1 MLKKGEIS
9 MATNN
14 KKNYEKNKPENNRV
28 SNVPSFDRNKKNSGP
43 QTKVNG
49 GVFKYVGDVTVG
61 ELAKKLNLNS
71 SDIIKFLFMNKKAM
85 VTINQTLSD
94 DLIAE
99 VCINY
104 GYDFQKEEVVDKEN
118 FEDIKIEDDE
128 KDLQERPPVV
138 VVMGH
143 VDHGKT
149 TLIDTIRDSH
159 VAEGEA
165 GLITQQIGAYQK
177 EIQGKK
183 ITFLDTPGHEAFT
196 AMRARGAA
204 ITDIALIVVAADDGV
219 MPQTVEAINHA
230 KAAGVTIIVVIN
242 KIDKPTANVDRV
254 KDELAQY
261 DLIPEEWGG
270 DTIFREISAKKKI
283 GIDELLE
290 TILVVSELKELKANP
305 HRYALGTVIE
315 ASLDKNEG
323 PKATLLVQNGT
334 LKVGDSVVV
343 GNYYCKVRR
352 MVNEYRQNVKQ
363 ALPST
368 PVVVTGIEDVPTA
381 GDSFMAFVDE
391 KTAREISE
399 ARKLKARNK
408 SLNKNNITSLDEIFN
423 QIKEGELKNI
433 NIILKADLQGS
444 VEAIKSSLEKIQVDG
459 VKINVIHAAAG
470 AITESDIVLA
480 SASNA
485 LVYGFNVRPD
495 AKVRQKA
502 AEEKVEIHLHSI
514 IYALIE
520 EIESAMKGLMKP
532 IEKEVIIGQAEV
544 RSIFKASKV
553 GTIAGCYVTDGCLKR
568 DCLIRLIRDGVVIY
582 TGKISSLKRFKDDAS
597 VVKKDFECGLTIEN
611 YNDEKEYDIIEAYE
625 IQLVERK

>member
-1 MLKKGEIS
+1 

-14 KKNYEKNKPENNRV
+14 KKNYGKTKPENNRV
-28 SNVPSFDRNKKNSGP
+28 SNVPYFDRNKKNSGP

-128 KDLQERPPVV
+128 KDLQERPTVV

-159 VAEGEA
+159 VADGEA

-230 KAAGVTIIVVIN
+230 KAAGVTVIVVIN

-270 DTIFREISAKKKI
+270 ETIFREISAKKKI

-290 TILVVSELKELKANP
+290 TILVVAELKELKANP

-334 LKVGDSVVV
+334 LKVGDSVVI

-381 GDSFMAFVDE
+381 GDSFMAFADE
-391 KTAREISE
+391 KTAREISD

-408 SLNKNNITSLDEIFN
+408 SLNKNNITTLDEIFN
-423 QIKEGELKNI
+423 QIKEGELKSI
-433 NIILKADLQGS
+433 NIVLKADLQGS

>member
-1 MLKKGEIS
+1 

-14 KKNYEKNKPENNRV
+14 KKNYGKNKPENNRV

-49 GVFKYVGDVTVG
+49 AVFKYVGDVTVG

-290 TILVVSELKELKANP
+290 TILVVAELKELKANP

-532 IEKEVIIGQAEV
+532 IEKEVVIGQAEV

>member
-1 MLKKGEIS
+1 

-14 KKNYEKNKPENNRV
+14 KKNYGKNKPENNRV

-290 TILVVSELKELKANP
+290 TILVVAELKELKANP

-334 LKVGDSVVV
+334 LKVGDSVVI

-532 IEKEVIIGQAEV
+532 IEKEVVIGQAEV

>member
-1 MLKKGEIS
+1 

-14 KKNYEKNKPENNRV
+14 KKNYGKNKPENNRV
-28 SNVPSFDRNKKNSGP
+28 SNVPYFDRNKKNSGP

-270 DTIFREISAKKKI
+270 ETIFREISAKKKI

-290 TILVVSELKELKANP
+290 TILVVAELKELKANP

-532 IEKEVIIGQAEV
+532 IEKEVVIGQAEV

>member
-1 MLKKGEIS
+1 
-9 MATNN
+9 MAINN
-14 KKNYEKNKPENNRV
+14 KKYPTKKGKNENNRV
-28 SNVPSFDRNKKNSGP
+28 SNVPHFDKNKKSNTP
-43 QTKVNG
+43 QNKVKG
-49 GVFKYVGDVTVG
+49 GVFKYTGDVTVG
-61 ELAKKLNLNS
+61 ELAKQLELNS
-71 SDIIKFLFMNKKAM
+71 SDIIKFLFMTKKAM

-104 GYDFQKEEVVDKEN
+104 GFDFQKEEIVNKEN
-118 FEDIKIEDDE
+118 FEDLKIVDDE
-128 KDLQERPPVV
+128 KDLVERPPVV

-159 VAEGEA
+159 VADGEA

-270 DTIFREISAKKKI
+270 DTIFKEVSAKKKI

-290 TILVVSELKELKANP
+290 TILVVAELKELKANP
-305 HRYALGTVIE
+305 HRYALGSVIE
-315 ASLDKNEG
+315 ASLDRNEG

-334 LKVGDSVVV
+334 LKIGDSVVI

-352 MVNEYRQNVKQ
+352 MVNEYRQNILS

-381 GDSFMAFVDE
+381 GDSFMAFADE
-391 KTAREISE
+391 KTAREIAD

-408 SLNKNNITSLDEIFN
+408 SLNKSSAASLADLLN
-423 QIKEGELKNI
+423 QIHEGEIKNI
-433 NIILKADLQGS
+433 NVVLRADLQGS
-444 VEAIKSSLEKIQVDG
+444 VEAVKASLEKIQVEG
-459 VKINVIHAAAG
+459 VKVNVIHAAAG

-480 SASNA
+480 AASNA

-502 AEEKVEIHLHSI
+502 EEEHVEIHLHSI

-520 EIESAMKGLMKP
+520 EIENAMKGLMKP
-532 IEKEVIIGQAEV
+532 VEEEVVIGQAEV

-553 GTIAGCYVTDGCLKR
+553 GTIAGCYVTEGCIKR
-568 DCLIRLIRDGVVIY
+568 DSMIRLIRDGVVIY

-611 YNDEKEYDIIEAYE
+611 YNDEKEFDIIEAYE
-625 IQLVERK
+625 MQVVERK

>member
-1 MLKKGEIS
+1 

-14 KKNYEKNKPENNRV
+14 KKNYGKNKPENNRV

-230 KAAGVTIIVVIN
+230 KAAGVTVIVVIN

-270 DTIFREISAKKKI
+270 ETIFREISAKKKI

-290 TILVVSELKELKANP
+290 TILVVAELKELKANP

-334 LKVGDSVVV
+334 LKVGDSVVI

-381 GDSFMAFVDE
+381 GDSFMAFADE
-391 KTAREISE
+391 KTAREISD

-408 SLNKNNITSLDEIFN
+408 SLNKNNITTLDEIFN
-423 QIKEGELKNI
+423 QIKEGELKSI
-433 NIILKADLQGS
+433 NIVLKADLQGS

>member
-1 MLKKGEIS
+1 

-14 KKNYEKNKPENNRV
+14 KKNYGKNKPENNRV

-261 DLIPEEWGG
+261 DLITEEWGG
-270 DTIFREISAKKKI
+270 ETIFREISAKKKI

-290 TILVVSELKELKANP
+290 TILVVAELKELKANP

-532 IEKEVIIGQAEV
+532 IEKEVVIGQAEV

>member
-1 MLKKGEIS
+1 
-9 MATNN
+9 MASNVRN
-14 KKNYEKNKPENNRV
+14 KKNTNKNKNESARV
-28 SNVPSFDRNKKNSGP
+28 SNVPHFDKNKKNGP
-43 QTKVNG
+43 STKVNG
-49 GVFKYVGDVTVG
+49 GVFKYTGEVTVG
-61 ELAKKLNLNS
+61 ELAKQLNLNS
-71 SDIIKFLFMNKKAM
+71 SDIIKYLFMNKKAM

-99 VCINY
+99 VCVNW
-104 GYDFQKEEVVDKEN
+104 GYDFQKEQLVNKEN
-118 FEDIKIEDDE
+118 FEEIVIEDDE
-128 KDLQERPPVV
+128 NDLQERPPVV
-138 VVMGH
+138 VIMGH

-159 VAEGEA
+159 VADGEA

-204 ITDIALIVVAADDGV
+204 VTDIALIVVAADDGV

-230 KAAGVTIIVVIN
+230 KAAGVTIIAVIN

-254 KDELAQY
+254 KDELVQH

-270 DTIFREISAKKKI
+270 DTIFKEVSAKKKI

-290 TILVVSELKELKANP
+290 TILVVAELKELKANP
-305 HRYALGTVIE
+305 HRYAIGSVIE

-334 LKVGDSVVV
+334 LKVGDSVVI

-352 MVNEYRQNVKQ
+352 MVNEYRQNVKL
-363 ALPST
+363 AIPST

-381 GDSFMAFVDE
+381 GDRFMAFPDE
-391 KTAREISE
+391 KTAREIAE
-399 ARKLKARNK
+399 ARKLKLRNETLNK
-408 SLNKNNITSLDEIFN
+408 SSAASLDDLFN
-423 QIKEGELKNI
+423 QIHEGEIKNI
-433 NIILKADLQGS
+433 NIVLRADLQGS
-444 VEAIKSSLEKIQVDG
+444 VEAVKASLEKISVEG
-459 VKINVIHAAAG
+459 VKVNVIHAAAG

-480 SASNA
+480 SASKA

-495 AKVRQKA
+495 AKVRAKA
-502 AEEKVEIHLHSI
+502 EEEKVEIHLHSI

-520 EIESAMKGLMKP
+520 EIENAMKGMMKP
-532 IEKEVIIGQAEV
+532 VEKEVIIGQVEV
-544 RSIFKASKV
+544 RSIFKASKI
-553 GTIAGCYVTDGCLKR
+553 GTIAGCYVTDGYIAR
-568 DCLIRLIRDGVVIY
+568 NSMVRLIRDGVVIY

-597 VVKKDFECGLTIEN
+597 KVVKGFECGLTIEN
-611 YNDEKEYDIIEAYE
+611 YNDEKEGDIIEAYE

>member
-1 MLKKGEIS
+1 

-14 KKNYEKNKPENNRV
+14 KKNYGKNKPENNRV

-159 VAEGEA
+159 VVDGEA

-290 TILVVSELKELKANP
+290 TILVVAELKELKANP

-532 IEKEVIIGQAEV
+532 IEKEVVIGQAEV

>member
-1 MLKKGEIS
+1 

-14 KKNYEKNKPENNRV
+14 KKNYGKNKPENNRV
-28 SNVPSFDRNKKNSGP
+28 SNVPYFDRNKKNSGP

-290 TILVVSELKELKANP
+290 TILVVAELKELKANP

>member
-1 MLKKGEIS
+1 

-14 KKNYEKNKPENNRV
+14 KKNYGKNKPENNRV

-159 VAEGEA
+159 VADGEA

-290 TILVVSELKELKANP
+290 TILVVAELKELKANP

-381 GDSFMAFVDE
+381 GDSFMAFADE

-520 EIESAMKGLMKP
+520 EIEFAMKGLMKP
-532 IEKEVIIGQAEV
+532 IEKEVVIGQAEV

>member
-1 MLKKGEIS
+1 
-9 MATNN
+9 MAINN
-14 KKNYEKNKPENNRV
+14 KKYPAKKGKNENNRV
-28 SNVPSFDRNKKNSGP
+28 SNVPHFDKNKKSNTP
-43 QTKVNG
+43 QNKVKG
-49 GVFKYVGDVTVG
+49 GVFKYTGDVTVG
-61 ELAKKLNLNS
+61 ELAKQLELNS
-71 SDIIKFLFMNKKAM
+71 SDIIKFLFMTKKAM

-104 GYDFQKEEVVDKEN
+104 GFDFQKEEIVNKEN
-118 FEDIKIEDDE
+118 FEDLKIVDDE
-128 KDLQERPPVV
+128 KDLVERPPVV

-159 VAEGEA
+159 VADGEA

-270 DTIFREISAKKKI
+270 DTIFKEVSAKKKI

-290 TILVVSELKELKANP
+290 TILVVAELKELKANP
-305 HRYALGTVIE
+305 HRYALGSVIE
-315 ASLDKNEG
+315 ASLDRNEG

-334 LKVGDSVVV
+334 LKIGDSVVI

-352 MVNEYRQNVKQ
+352 MVNEYRQNILS

-381 GDSFMAFVDE
+381 GDSFMAFADE
-391 KTAREISE
+391 KTAREIAD

-408 SLNKNNITSLDEIFN
+408 SLNKSSAASLADLFN
-423 QIKEGELKNI
+423 QIHEGEIKNI
-433 NIILKADLQGS
+433 NVVLRADLQGS
-444 VEAIKSSLEKIQVDG
+444 VEAVKASLEKIQVEG
-459 VKINVIHAAAG
+459 VKVNVIHAAAG

-480 SASNA
+480 AASNA

-502 AEEKVEIHLHSI
+502 EEEHVEIHLHSI

-520 EIESAMKGLMKP
+520 EIENAMKGLMKP
-532 IEKEVIIGQAEV
+532 VEEEVVIGQAEV

-553 GTIAGCYVTDGCLKR
+553 GTIAGCYVTEGCIKR
-568 DCLIRLIRDGVVIY
+568 DSMIRLIRDGVVIY

-611 YNDEKEYDIIEAYE
+611 YNDEKEFDIIEAYE
-625 IQLVERK
+625 MQVVERK

>member
-1 MLKKGEIS
+1 

-14 KKNYEKNKPENNRV
+14 KKNYGKNKPENNRV

-104 GYDFQKEEVVDKEN
+104 RYDFQKEEVVDKEN

-290 TILVVSELKELKANP
+290 TILVVAELKELKANP

-502 AEEKVEIHLHSI
+502 NEEKVEIHLHSI

-532 IEKEVIIGQAEV
+532 IEKEVVIGQAEV

>member
-1 MLKKGEIS
+1 
-9 MATNN
+9 
-14 KKNYEKNKPENNRV
+14 
-28 SNVPSFDRNKKNSGP
+28 
-43 QTKVNG
+43 
-49 GVFKYVGDVTVG
+49 
-61 ELAKKLNLNS
+61 
-71 SDIIKFLFMNKKAM
+71 
-85 VTINQTLSD
+85 
-94 DLIAE
+94 
-99 VCINY
+99 
-104 GYDFQKEEVVDKEN
+104 
-118 FEDIKIEDDE
+118 
-128 KDLQERPPVV
+128 
-138 VVMGH
+138 
-143 VDHGKT
+143 
-149 TLIDTIRDSH
+149 
-159 VAEGEA
+159 
-165 GLITQQIGAYQK
+165 
-177 EIQGKK
+177 
-183 ITFLDTPGHEAFT
+183 
-196 AMRARGAA
+196 
-204 ITDIALIVVAADDGV
+204 
-219 MPQTVEAINHA
+219 
-230 KAAGVTIIVVIN
+230 
-242 KIDKPTANVDRV
+242 
-254 KDELAQY
+254 
-261 DLIPEEWGG
+261 
-270 DTIFREISAKKKI
+270 
-283 GIDELLE
+283 
-290 TILVVSELKELKANP
+290 
-305 HRYALGTVIE
+305 
-315 ASLDKNEG
+315 
-323 PKATLLVQNGT
+323 
-334 LKVGDSVVV
+334 
-343 GNYYCKVRR
+343 

-502 AEEKVEIHLHSI
+502 NEEKVEIHLHSI

-532 IEKEVIIGQAEV
+532 IEKEVVIGQAEV

>member
-1 MLKKGEIS
+1 

-14 KKNYEKNKPENNRV
+14 KINYGKNKPENNRV

-290 TILVVSELKELKANP
+290 TILVVAELKELKANP

-408 SLNKNNITSLDEIFN
+408 SLNKNNITSLDGIFN

-532 IEKEVIIGQAEV
+532 IEKEVVIGQAEV

>member
-1 MLKKGEIS
+1 MAKKDRNY
-9 MATNN
+9 NN
-14 KKNYEKNKPENNRV
+14 KARRNDGNRV
-28 SNVPSFDRNKKNSGP
+28 SNVPHFDKNRKSHAS
-43 QTKVNG
+43 QNKVNG
-49 GVFKYVGDVTVG
+49 GVFKYTGDVTVG
-61 ELAKKLNLNS
+61 ELAQKLNLNS
-71 SDIIKFLFMNKKAM
+71 SDIIKYLFINKKAM
-85 VTINQTLSD
+85 VTINQTLND
-94 DLIAE
+94 ELIAE

-104 GYDFQKEEVVDKEN
+104 GYDFKKEEIVNKEH
-118 FEDIKIEDDE
+118 FEDIVIEDDP

-138 VVMGH
+138 VIMGH

-204 ITDIALIVVAADDGV
+204 VTDIALIIVAADDGV

-242 KIDKPTANVDRV
+242 KIDKPTANIDRV
-254 KDELAQY
+254 RDELAQY

-290 TILVVSELKELKANP
+290 TILVVAELKELKANP
-305 HRYALGTVIE
+305 HRYAMGSVIE
-315 ASLDKNEG
+315 ASLDKYEG

-334 LKVGDSVVV
+334 LKVGDSVVI

-352 MVNEYRQNVKQ
+352 MMNEYRQNLKSAV
-363 ALPST
+363 PST

-381 GDSFMAFVDE
+381 GDRFMAFADE
-391 KTAREISE
+391 RTAREVSE
-399 ARKLKARNK
+399 VRKLADRNRNLNK
-408 SLNKNNITSLDEIFN
+408 SSAASLDDLFN
-423 QIKEGELKNI
+423 QIHEGEIKNI
-433 NIILKADLQGS
+433 NIVLRADLQGS
-444 VEAIKSSLEKIQVDG
+444 VEAIKSSLEKIQIEG
-459 VKINVIHAAAG
+459 VRINVIHAAAG

-480 SASNA
+480 SASKA

-502 AEEKVEIHLHSI
+502 EEEKVEIHLHSI

-520 EIESAMKGLMKP
+520 EIESAMKGMMKP
-532 IEKEVIIGQAEV
+532 IEQEVVIGQAEI
-544 RSIFKASKV
+544 RRIFKASKV

-568 DCLIRLIRDGVVIY
+568 DSMIRLIRDGVVIY
-582 TGKISSLKRFKDDAS
+582 TGRISSLKRGKDNAAS
-597 VVKKDFECGLTIEN
+597 VSRDFECGLTIEN

-625 IQLVERK
+625 IQLVERKDANGK

>member
-1 MLKKGEIS
+1 
-9 MATNN
+9 MAINN
-14 KKNYEKNKPENNRV
+14 KKYPAKKGKNENNRV
-28 SNVPSFDRNKKNSGP
+28 SNVPHFDKNKKSNTP
-43 QTKVNG
+43 QNKVKG
-49 GVFKYVGDVTVG
+49 GVFKYTGDVTVG
-61 ELAKKLNLNS
+61 ELAKQLELNS
-71 SDIIKFLFMNKKAM
+71 SDIIKFLFMTKKAM

-104 GYDFQKEEVVDKEN
+104 GFDFQKEEIVNKEN
-118 FEDIKIEDDE
+118 FEDLKIVDDE
-128 KDLQERPPVV
+128 KDLVERPPVV

-159 VAEGEA
+159 VADGEA

-204 ITDIALIVVAADDGV
+204 ITDIALIIVAADDGV

-270 DTIFREISAKKKI
+270 DTIFKEVSAKKKI

-290 TILVVSELKELKANP
+290 TILVVAELKELKANP
-305 HRYALGTVIE
+305 HRYALGSVIE
-315 ASLDKNEG
+315 ASLDRNEG

-334 LKVGDSVVV
+334 LKIGDSVVI

-352 MVNEYRQNVKQ
+352 MVNEYRQNILS

-381 GDSFMAFVDE
+381 GDSFMAFADE
-391 KTAREISE
+391 KTAREIAD

-408 SLNKNNITSLDEIFN
+408 SLNKSSAASLADLFN
-423 QIKEGELKNI
+423 QIHDGEIKNI
-433 NIILKADLQGS
+433 NVVLRADLQGS
-444 VEAIKSSLEKIQVDG
+444 VEAVKASLEKIQVEG
-459 VKINVIHAAAG
+459 VKVNVIHAAAG

-480 SASNA
+480 AASNA

-502 AEEKVEIHLHSI
+502 EEEHVEIHLHSI

-520 EIESAMKGLMKP
+520 EIENAMKGLMKP
-532 IEKEVIIGQAEV
+532 VEEEVVIGQAEV

-553 GTIAGCYVTDGCLKR
+553 GTIAGCYVTEGCIKR
-568 DCLIRLIRDGVVIY
+568 DSMIRLIRDGVVIY

-611 YNDEKEYDIIEAYE
+611 YNDEKEFDIIEAYE
-625 IQLVERK
+625 MQVVERK

>member
-1 MLKKGEIS
+1 

-14 KKNYEKNKPENNRV
+14 KKNYGKNKPENNRV

-290 TILVVSELKELKANP
+290 TILVVAELKELKANP

-391 KTAREISE
+391 KTAREISD

-532 IEKEVIIGQAEV
+532 IEKEVVIGQAEV

>member
-1 MLKKGEIS
+1 
-9 MATNN
+9 MAINN
-14 KKNYEKNKPENNRV
+14 KKYPTKKGKNENNRV
-28 SNVPSFDRNKKNSGP
+28 SNVPHFDKNKKSNTP
-43 QTKVNG
+43 QNKVKG
-49 GVFKYVGDVTVG
+49 GVFKYTGDVTVG
-61 ELAKKLNLNS
+61 ELAKQLELNS
-71 SDIIKFLFMNKKAM
+71 SDIIKFLFMTKKAM

-104 GYDFQKEEVVDKEN
+104 GFDFQKEEIVNKEN
-118 FEDIKIEDDE
+118 FEDLKIVDDE
-128 KDLQERPPVV
+128 KDLVERPPVV

-159 VAEGEA
+159 VADGEA

-270 DTIFREISAKKKI
+270 DTIFKEVSAKKKI

-290 TILVVSELKELKANP
+290 TILVVAELKELKANP
-305 HRYALGTVIE
+305 HRYALGSVIE
-315 ASLDKNEG
+315 ASLDRNEG

-334 LKVGDSVVV
+334 LKIGDSVVI

-352 MVNEYRQNVKQ
+352 MVNEYRQNILS

-381 GDSFMAFVDE
+381 GDSFMAFADE
-391 KTAREISE
+391 KTAREIAD

-408 SLNKNNITSLDEIFN
+408 SLNKSSAASLADLFN
-423 QIKEGELKNI
+423 QIHEGEIKNI
-433 NIILKADLQGS
+433 NVVLRADLQGS
-444 VEAIKSSLEKIQVDG
+444 VEAVKASLEKIQVEG
-459 VKINVIHAAAG
+459 VKVNVIHAAAG

-480 SASNA
+480 AASNA

-502 AEEKVEIHLHSI
+502 EEEHVEIHLHSI

-520 EIESAMKGLMKP
+520 EIENAMKGLMKP
-532 IEKEVIIGQAEV
+532 VEEEVVIGQAEV

-553 GTIAGCYVTDGCLKR
+553 GTIAGCYVTEGCIKR
-568 DCLIRLIRDGVVIY
+568 DSMIRLIRDGVVIY

-611 YNDEKEYDIIEAYE
+611 YNDEKEFDIIEAYE
-625 IQLVERK
+625 MQVVERK